1 MDLHLFLLLSTI
13 PIFIRRFLS
22 MQQKESVNRMG
33 TMPVNKLMLSMGIP
47 MVLSMMLQAVYNIVD
62 SAFVSNISGNGESAL
77 NALTLAFPVQMLM
90 VAVGIGTGVGTNAL
104 LATRIG
110 QGNLKSASKTAGNAI
125 FLAFVIYIVFL
136 VFGLFG
142 VKAYINSQSSN
153 PIITS
158 MACDYLRICC
168 TMSMGIVFFSIFEK
182 ILQATGRSLYS
193 TIAQIT
199 GAVINVVLDPILI
212 YGWLGFPEL
221 GVKGAA
227 YATVSGQIVS
237 ALLGLYFHLKKNKE
251 ITNSIENLHPSA
263 DIIGKIYTIGLP
275 AIISQALMSIM
286 TYGLNIIF
294 IQISESVVTAYGLY
308 YKIQQFILFA
318 AFGLRDAITPIVA
331 FNYGAKSRQ
340 RVKDGIRY
348 GMKYTLIVM
357 AAGLILLEIFANPL
371 ASLFGLPKET
381 HDLCV
386 QAMRIVSIS
395 FLFAGM
401 NIAYQ
406 GVFQAL
412 DAGLESL
419 VISVCRQF
427 LFVLP
432 VAWGFTQLAK
442 VSMSNMWL
450 VWSTFI
456 IAEFLSA
463 LIASGFMVRIHKKE
477 G

>member
-1 MDLHLFLLLSTI
+1 
-13 PIFIRRFLS
+13 
-22 MQQKESVNRMG
+22 
-33 TMPVNKLMLSMGIP
+33 
-47 MVLSMMLQAVYNIVD
+47 
-62 SAFVSNISGNGESAL
+62 
-77 NALTLAFPVQMLM
+77 
-90 VAVGIGTGVGTNAL
+90 
-104 LATRIG
+104 
-110 QGNLKSASKTAGNAI
+110 
-125 FLAFVIYIVFL
+125 
-136 VFGLFG
+136 
-142 VKAYINSQSSN
+142 
-153 PIITS
+153 
-158 MACDYLRICC
+158 
-168 TMSMGIVFFSIFEK
+168 MGIVFFSIFEK

-463 LIASGFMVRIHKKE
+463 LIGSGFMVRIHKKE